1 MLHYQTNQKMLFVHQ
16 HTIDFVGTVD
26 HSVCS
31 MCVPDQIH
39 SILFT
44 VESSFWSSETRLDGR
59 EKESDNEY
67 FSKINQN
74 MNPF

>member
-1 MLHYQTNQKMLFVHQ
+1 MHQ

-31 MCVPDQIH
+31 MCVPNQIH

-44 VESSFWSSETRLDGR
+44 VESPLWSA
-59 EKESDNEY
+59 
-67 FSKINQN
+67 INQVR
-74 MNPF
+74 